1 MIVRLNALYAILAIL
16 CVVAANPCNA
26 EPGKEIIELLEE
38 PVSLFEWGL
47 INVEKSL
54 QNVVRLEPIQRN
66 RIKDRDFEWRDPS
79 VHYDDVND
87 RLFLN
92 FRLATNRR
100 ENRQDLC
107 RNAMIF
113 IKEMLT
119 AGWDPKDPSDV
130 TFIGLSFLPY
140 TLKGNKHHSK
150 SDIRRSRYID
160 SIAHVR
166 VMVEAENN
174 CFDFSGCES
183 PLTAKDKSIQEF
195 PALK

>member
-1 MIVRLNALYAILAIL
+1 MRLNTLYVIMASF
-16 CVVAANPCNA
+16 CVVAATTCNA

-47 INVEKSL
+47 INMKKSL
-54 QNVVRLEPIQRN
+54 QNVVKLEPLQRN
-66 RIKDRDFEWRDPS
+66 RIEDRDFEWRDPS
-79 VHYDDVND
+79 VNYDDVND

-100 ENRQDLC
+100 DNRKDLC

-130 TFIGLSFLPY
+130 TFVGLSFLPY
-140 TLKGNKHHSK
+140 KLRSNRHYSK

-160 SIAHVR
+160 SIAQVR

-174 CFDFSGCES
+174 RFDFSGCES
-183 PLTAKDKSIQEF
+183 PLTANDKSIQEF
-195 PALK
+195 PQRQ